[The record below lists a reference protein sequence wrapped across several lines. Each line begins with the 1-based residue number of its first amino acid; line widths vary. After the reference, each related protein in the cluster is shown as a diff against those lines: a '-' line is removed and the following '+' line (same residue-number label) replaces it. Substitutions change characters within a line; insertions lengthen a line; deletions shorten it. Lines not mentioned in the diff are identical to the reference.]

1 MENFLFPVIK
11 VKVIK
16 VIKHFSLALFS
27 YNIILNNFNIIL
39 YIYSVPPKP
48 LMTLTLMTGEHQ
60 FLNVCLWYKY
70 FTFAK

>member
-16 VIKHFSLALFS
+16 VIKGFGGTEYI

-39 YIYSVPPKP
+39 
-48 LMTLTLMTGEHQ
+48 
-60 FLNVCLWYKY
+60 
-70 FTFAK
+70 

>member
-1 MENFLFPVIK
+1 MKAVIK

-39 YIYSVPPKP
+39 YIYSVPPE
-48 LMTLTLMTGEHQ
+48 TLND
-60 FLNVCLWYKY
+60 LNDLDLDDRGTPVFECL
-70 FTFAK
+70 FVV

>member
-39 YIYSVPPKP
+39 YIFRSPE
-48 LMTLTLMTGEHQ
+48 TLND
-60 FLNVCLWYKY
+60 LNDLDLNDRGTPVFECL
-70 FTFAK
+70 FVV

>member
-1 MENFLFPVIK
+1 M
-11 VKVIK
+11 VIK

-27 YNIILNNFNIIL
+27 YNIILNILIL
-39 YIYSVPPKP
+39 YYIYIPVRPKP
-48 LMTLTLMTGEHQ
+48 LMTLMTLTLMTGEHQ

>member
-1 MENFLFPVIK
+1 M
-11 VKVIK
+11 VIK

-39 YIYSVPPKP
+39 YIYSVPPE
-48 LMTLTLMTGEHQ
+48 TLNDLNDLDLNDRGTPV
-60 FLNVCLWYKY
+60 LNVCLWYKY

>member
-1 MENFLFPVIK
+1 M
-11 VKVIK
+11 VIK

-39 YIYSVPPKP
+39 YIYIPFPPKP
-48 LMTLTLMTGEHQ
+48 LMTLMTLTLMTGEHQ